1 MSLTA
6 LKYAQDCL
14 VTIGGELWDLMINK
28 KRKLKVSNV
37 LILLGFIII
46 TLNAFFIVF
55 LEPYLL
61 ERQISKA
68 WDLSEED
75 IQENNQGTFE
85 TSELNL
91 ELIDSAEVKQEID
104 KTKVVAYVS
113 IPNVNLALPIL
124 RGASSQN
131 LDVSA
136 TTVLE
141 NQTLGKG
148 NYPIA
153 GHRTIHP
160 DTLFSPLAEV
170 EKGDKVYLTDKKSIY
185 IYEVINK
192 VIVLPEQ
199 IEVLDDPEEGSIV
212 TLITCYGKNSEYR
225 RIVVGEL
232 VEVIEFTEQL
242 FSEYFTK

>member
-1 MSLTA
+1 M
-6 LKYAQDCL
+6 
-14 VTIGGELWDLMINK
+14 VRK
-28 KRKLKVSNV
+28 KRKLKVSNM
-37 LILLGFIII
+37 LILLGFTIIA
-46 TLNAFFIVF
+46 LNAFFIVF

-61 ERQISKA
+61 ERQISEA
-68 WDLSEED
+68 WDLNEED
-75 IQENNQGTFE
+75 IQENIQGTFE

-104 KTKVVAYVS
+104 KTKVVAYLS

-170 EKGDKVYLTDKKSIY
+170 EIRDKVYLTDKQSIY

-199 IEVLDDPEEGSIV
+199 IEVLNDPDKGSIV
-212 TLITCYGKNSEYR
+212 TLITCYGNNSEYR

-232 VEVIEFTEQL
+232 IEVIEFTEQL

>member
-1 MSLTA
+1 M
-6 LKYAQDCL
+6 
-14 VTIGGELWDLMINK
+14 VRK
-28 KRKLKVSNV
+28 KRKLKVSNA

-46 TLNAFFIVF
+46 ALNAFFIVF
-55 LEPYLL
+55 LEPFLL
-61 ERQISKA
+61 ELQISKA

-91 ELIDSAEVKQEID
+91 ELIDSTEINERID
-104 KTKVVAYVS
+104 NTKVVAYVS
-113 IPNVNLALPIL
+113 IPTVNLALPIL

-160 DTLFSPLAEV
+160 DTLFSPLEEV
-170 EKGDKVYLTDKKSIY
+170 EKGDKVYLTDKQSIY

-199 IEVLDDPEEGSIV
+199 IEVLNDPDEGSIV
-212 TLITCYGKNSEYR
+212 TLITCYGKESEYR
-225 RIVVGEL
+225 RIVIGEL

>member
-1 MSLTA
+1 
-6 LKYAQDCL
+6 
-14 VTIGGELWDLMINK
+14 
-28 KRKLKVSNV
+28 
-37 LILLGFIII
+37 
-46 TLNAFFIVF
+46 
-55 LEPYLL
+55 
-61 ERQISKA
+61 
-68 WDLSEED
+68 
-75 IQENNQGTFE
+75 
-85 TSELNL
+85 
-91 ELIDSAEVKQEID
+91 
-104 KTKVVAYVS
+104 
-113 IPNVNLALPIL
+113 
-124 RGASSQN
+124 SSQN

-141 NQTLGKG
+141 NQILGKG

-212 TLITCYGKNSEYR
+212 TLITCYGNNSEYR

>member
-1 MSLTA
+1 M
-6 LKYAQDCL
+6 
-14 VTIGGELWDLMINK
+14 VRK
-28 KRKLKVSNV
+28 KRKLKVSNI
-37 LILLGFIII
+37 LILLGFTLIA
-46 TLNAFFIVF
+46 LNAFFIVF

-61 ERQISKA
+61 QKQIAKA
-68 WDLSEED
+68 WDLSVED
-75 IQENNQGTFE
+75 IQENDQGTFE

-91 ELIDSAEVKQEID
+91 ELIDSTEINERID
-104 KTKVVAYVS
+104 NTKVVAYVS

-124 RGASSQN
+124 RGASSKN

-136 TTVLE
+136 TTILE
-141 NQTLGKG
+141 NQTLGIG

-170 EKGDKVYLTDKKSIY
+170 EKGDKVYLTDKQSIY

-199 IEVLDDPEEGSIV
+199 IEVLNDPDEGSIV
-212 TLITCYGKNSEYR
+212 TLITCYGKESEYR
-225 RIVVGEL
+225 RIVIGEL

-242 FSEYFTK
+242 FTEYFTK